1 MGQRRRRVYSRYEGH
16 HRVRGDTVVDGSTMD
31 RGAGMNDSLVILDP
45 TDERTPIGRKL
56 AARPNRLQGTLG
68 IIDIAK
74 ARGDVFC
81 DELEQL
87 VRQRLPE
94 LDIIRLRKPTYTK
107 PAPENLRN
115 EVGARCHAVIQALAD

>member
-1 MGQRRRRVYSRYEGH
+1 M
-16 HRVRGDTVVDGSTMD
+16 VDGSTMD